1 MTWWMTSAYAMTIG
15 EKLHSSR
22 SWDQIKQDFFSSGDA
37 APVLA
42 GLTSVIDQIALQ
54 AYAASLAPGFPIGL
68 AMLAVGGFGR
78 RELFPYSDVDI
89 LLLVERES
97 VAAELKEPLSEFVR
111 LLWDA
116 GLRLSHSVRTIAE
129 CTEVHEENI
138 ELNISLLDRR
148 LLGGDQTLYANLEA
162 RLPVFLERRARV
174 LSRHLSG
181 LTHSRDAKFQETLY
195 HLAPD
200 VKETPG
206 GLRDLHL
213 LGWLAKLHKP
223 DAEVTARLVEP
234 RKFLSSLRC
243 FLHYQAGRDQNL
255 LDFEAQA
262 EIVHQSFASVR
273 EPAAYMRE
281 YFRITRIVYTE
292 ARR

>member
-1 MTWWMTSAYAMTIG
+1 MTWWMTSAYAVTIG

-22 SWDQIKQDFFSSGDA
+22 SWDRIKQDFFSTGDA
-37 APVLA
+37 APVLS
-42 GLTSVIDQIALQ
+42 GLTNVTDQIAVQ
-54 AYAASLAPGFPIGL
+54 AYAASLAPAFPDGL
-68 AMLAVGGFGR
+68 ALLAVGGFGR

-89 LLLVERES
+89 VLLIERES
-97 VAAELKEPLSEFVR
+97 VAAELKESLSEFVR

-129 CTEVHEENI
+129 CTEVHEESI
-138 ELNISLLDRR
+138 ELTISLLDRR

-162 RLPVFLERRARV
+162 RLPVFLERRARA
-174 LSRHLSG
+174 LNRHLSG
-181 LTHSRDAKFQETLY
+181 LTHSRHARFQDTLY

-223 DAEVTARLVEP
+223 DADVAARLVEP
-234 RKFLSSLRC
+234 HKFLSSLRC

-262 EIVHQSFASVR
+262 EIVHQSFAS
-273 EPAAYMRE
+273 
-281 YFRITRIVYTE
+281 FR
-292 ARR
+292 

>member
-1 MTWWMTSAYAMTIG
+1 MTIG

-42 GLTSVIDQIALQ
+42 GLTNVTDQIALQ
-54 AYAASLAPGFPIGL
+54 AYAASLAPAFPNGL

-89 LLLVERES
+89 MLLVEREAL
-97 VAAELKEPLSEFVR
+97 AAQLKEPLSEFVR

-162 RLPVFLERRARV
+162 RLPVFLERRAR
-174 LSRHLSG
+174 
-181 LTHSRDAKFQETLY
+181 A
-195 HLAPD
+195 
-200 VKETPG
+200 
-206 GLRDLHL
+206 
-213 LGWLAKLHKP
+213 
-223 DAEVTARLVEP
+223 
-234 RKFLSSLRC
+234 
-243 FLHYQAGRDQNL
+243 
-255 LDFEAQA
+255 
-262 EIVHQSFASVR
+262 
-273 EPAAYMRE
+273 
-281 YFRITRIVYTE
+281 
-292 ARR
+292 